1 MSSIIGDSV
10 SFGGGSGGSGGSG
23 NIASLSVTQNGTYTA
38 SGGVDGYSPV
48 IVSVSGAGNP
58 IALFDIMADCYALN
72 SSAGYNILSSMY
84 VSHTVGDKMTING
97 RYFQRDTAIPA
108 LIVNQTSPDVGSR
121 GYVIYSPSQD
131 AFSGTYGEYG
141 GLYNVLTALT
151 SPAGNTF
158 YRTRMGSPWVTST
171 TYTMT
176 ISNGGNTI
184 TSLAANGF
192 LLNYNLDDS
201 TMVTLMGRIMDALF
215 F

>member
-1 MSSIIGDSV
+1 MSILGNPILMGGN
-10 SFGGGSGGSGGSG
+10 GGGGGG
-23 NIASLSVTQNGTYTA
+23 NIQSLSVTQNGTYTA

-58 IALFDIMADCYALN
+58 AALFDILADCYAIN

-84 VSHTVGDKMTING
+84 VSHTVGDRMEING

-108 LIVNQTSPDVGSR
+108 LIVNQTASEVNSR
-121 GYVIYSPSQD
+121 GYVVYSPSQD

-141 GLYNVLTALT
+141 SIGYFTTLT
-151 SPAGNTF
+151 SPSGNTF
-158 YRTRMGSPWVTST
+158 YQERMNSPWVTST
-171 TYTMT
+171 QFVMT

-184 TSLAANGF
+184 TKLAANGF
-192 LLNYNLDDS
+192 LLNYNLTDS
-201 TMVTLMGRIMDALF
+201 AMVSLMGRIMDALF